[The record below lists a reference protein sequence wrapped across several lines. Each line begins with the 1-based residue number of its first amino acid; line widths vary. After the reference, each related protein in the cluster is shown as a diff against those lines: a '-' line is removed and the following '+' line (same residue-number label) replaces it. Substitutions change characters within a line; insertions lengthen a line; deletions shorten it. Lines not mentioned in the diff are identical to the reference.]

1 MGIGRDPPRSCLLNR
16 KKHNSLITKEKE
28 WGAKAPGAGSG
39 FGLPDGWGVVY
50 GPIMMPPQSLKIGTR
65 GSPLALWQANWVR
78 DLIHQKSPETQVELV
93 KIITSGDRIKGASL
107 KDQGGKGLFVKEIE
121 EQLLAGTIDLAVHS
135 IKDIPGE
142 IPGKLC
148 LSAVLER
155 ADPRDVFLS
164 AIATSL
170 KELPQHARVGTS
182 SPRRMAQLKRMRPDL
197 HVEEYRGNVET
208 RVRKMEAGQVDATLL
223 AAAGLER
230 LGLTE
235 HICQYFDVA
244 EMIPAVGQGAVGIET
259 RTDAKELNVWLKE
272 NLHHRETGICV
283 AAERAL
289 LKAIGGNC
297 HTPVAAHAQL
307 LGDRLHML
315 SCYALESGEHLVR
328 ASSDGSPDL
337 PESLGELL
345 ARELQCQL

>member
-1 MGIGRDPPRSCLLNR
+1 M
-16 KKHNSLITKEKE
+16 T
-28 WGAKAPGAGSG
+28 
-39 FGLPDGWGVVY
+39 LP
-50 GPIMMPPQSLKIGTR
+50 QTLKLGTR
-65 GSPLALWQANWVR
+65 GSPLALWQANWVMG
-78 DLIHQKSPETQVELV
+78 LIHQKSPNTHVELV
-93 KIITSGDRIKGASL
+93 KIVTSGDRIKDASL

-170 KELPQHARVGTS
+170 KELPLNARVGTS

-197 HVEEYRGNVET
+197 LIEEYRGNVET
-208 RVRKMEAGQVDATLL
+208 RIRKMEAGQVDATLL
-223 AAAGLER
+223 AAAGLDR
-230 LGLTE
+230 LGLSE
-235 HICQYFDVA
+235 HICQYFEIA

-259 RTDAKELNVWLKE
+259 HVGAKELNTWLKE

-283 AAERAL
+283 DAERAL
-289 LKAIGGNC
+289 LAAIGGNC
-297 HTPVAAHAQL
+297 FTPVAAHAQL
-307 LGDRLHML
+307 RGDRLHMW
-315 SCYALESGEHLVR
+315 SCYASESGEHLVR
-328 ASSDGSPDL
+328 ATSDGSPDS
-337 PESLGELL
+337 PQALGELL
-345 ARELQCQL
+345 AKELQCQL